1 MVPWMTP
8 VVACAWPQ
16 PSTVHVRN
24 KNENWIVRFTDASI
38 LVFEIFPI
46 TGDNVVPLR
55 LAGGGHVNSKLTIAG
70 AKFVHP
76 TGYGP
81 SAKLPAWYPLIPTA
95 RDKGLRGS
103 APAFRLSSTCTKSY
117 RGRQPSSFLARSSTH
132 TLSTL
137 GNILRPRRAYSG
149 SYSGTR
155 RLRTKG
161 AFARKSNRSSR
172 VKRVVAV
179 MM

>member
-1 MVPWMTP
+1 
-8 VVACAWPQ
+8 
-16 PSTVHVRN
+16 
-24 KNENWIVRFTDASI
+24 
-38 LVFEIFPI
+38 VFEIFPI

-70 AKFVHP
+70 AKFVHS

-117 RGRQPSSFLARSSTH
+117 RVIPRAPAQLVSGSFIDTHSFDAWKHPPAST
-132 TLSTL
+132 
-137 GNILRPRRAYSG
+137 GILRLVLR
-149 SYSGTR
+149 TR

-179 MM
+179 MI